1 MSPFNKCYVGNASHR
16 RLHCVFHDQ
25 PIPKAVRATR
35 PIIALIADSGEIRRS
50 RSPSAAKHPIRTSN
64 SDPLRA
70 STVNRRRPGH
80 RRGVVLRRQITV
92 LSSKAAVAA
101 TSSQLHISSCVE
113 QNYRSASTPSHC
125 ADRQHDG
132 WENPSVVHSFATGI
146 MSLQ

>member
-1 MSPFNKCYVGNASHR
+1 MLCWKCHSSSSSLCRPQSSPYPQRCKGYQTLNSPYSRWCR
-16 RLHCVFHDQ
+16 
-25 PIPKAVRATR
+25 
-35 PIIALIADSGEIRRS
+35 IRRS
-50 RSPSAAKHPIRTSN
+50 RSPSAAKHLTSRRTSN

-70 STVNRRRPGH
+70 STVYRRRPGH
-80 RRGVVLRRQITV
+80 RRGAVLRRQITV

-132 WENPSVVHSFATGI
+132 WENPSVVHSFVTGI